1 VVEQD
6 WHCGEVDLQL
16 PGALF
21 VVPFERSGL
30 KCHIYCGL
38 VRTRIFV
45 DGLDEEWCRL
55 HGIEFGLGIDDWTR
69 FEGFWK
75 SFGIFSTGLRVNL
88 FGFLEIF

>member
-1 VVEQD
+1 
-6 WHCGEVDLQL
+6 
-16 PGALF
+16 
-21 VVPFERSGL
+21 
-30 KCHIYCGL
+30 
-38 VRTRIFV
+38 V